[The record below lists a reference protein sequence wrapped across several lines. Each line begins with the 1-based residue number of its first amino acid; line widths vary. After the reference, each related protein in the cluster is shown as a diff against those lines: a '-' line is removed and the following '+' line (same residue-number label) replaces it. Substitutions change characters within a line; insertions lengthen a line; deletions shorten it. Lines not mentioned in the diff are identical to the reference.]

1 MIQEDITTPRIK
13 TDPAF
18 ETAARPYLAAA
29 RKALLRW
36 AEAVSGG
43 KLEELLALY
52 ADDAILV
59 PTMADDIGGHD
70 DERRAYFESF
80 LANPGLKCRI
90 DSLRKR
96 ISHKLGTVVVGGHY
110 TFTFERAG
118 KPHTVPARFLFTFEE
133 VNGSWLITGHHSSQ
147 FV

>member
-1 MIQEDITTPRIK
+1 MDAE
-13 TDPAF
+13 F
-18 ETAARPYLAAA
+18 EALANPHLKAT
-29 RKALLRW
+29 RVALLRW
-36 AEAVSGG
+36 AEAVSSGNVG
-43 KLEELLALY
+43 DVLALY

-59 PTMADDIGGHD
+59 PTMSDDIGGHD
-70 DERRAYFESF
+70 DERRAYFKGF

-110 TFTFERAG
+110 TFTFQRDGAEEV
-118 KPHTVPARFLFTFEE
+118 VPARFLFTFEE
-133 VNGSWLITGHHSSQ
+133 VEGRWLITGHHSSQ